1 MGVSPVEFLP
11 DPPPFLKPDDN
22 DVLEAIDAY
31 VLPLLERAYGAFG
44 YLGVLLAMTIES
56 AAIPVPSEL
65 ILPLAGFSVARG
77 IPEPLTGQA
86 WSYWGAV
93 IAGVTGNTLGS
104 LIAYAV
110 GAFGG
115 RPLLERYGK
124 YVLIS
129 MHDLDAA
136 DRHFKR
142 WGDVTVF
149 VSRML
154 PIVRTFISVPAGI
167 ARMPL
172 WRFLLFSILG
182 AIPWVMLLVWGGVV
196 LGEHWTDLKHGLK
209 GLDYLVVASIVAGVG
224 LFIWR
229 HVRKA

>member
-1 MGVSPVEFLP
+1 M
-11 DPPPFLKPDDN
+11 
-22 DVLEAIDAY
+22 LEALDAY
-31 VLPLLERAYGAFG
+31 VLPLLERAYAAFG
-44 YLGVLLAMTIES
+44 YLGVVLAMTIES

-77 IPEPLTGQA
+77 VPEPLTGAA

-104 LIAYAV
+104 LVAYAV

-115 RPLLERYGK
+115 RPLLERYGR

-129 MHDLDAA
+129 VHDLDVA

-167 ARMPL
+167 AHMPL

-196 LGEHWTDLKHGLK
+196 LGDHWTDLKHSLK
-209 GLDYLVVASIVAGVG
+209 GLDYLIVAAIAAGVG

-229 HVRKA
+229 HVRRA